1 MRTVSSAD
9 SVSVT
14 LDGGTTIYAVPGS
27 DELNDSAGVTAG
39 NVRAR
44 ATDLQAILPNL
55 KPGMSVYFY

>member
-1 MRTVSSAD
+1 M
-9 SVSVT
+9 SVT